1 MNDPAPP
8 DRRELPLELLDQ
20 IDRICDR
27 FEAAWESDTRPR
39 IEDHLDE
46 VPAAYRLALLS
57 DLLAAELAACR
68 RRGEQPEPREY
79 ADRFPEDPETIAAAL
94 AVPPDRRAGET
105 FTAQEGGI
113 APVDGDPD
121 DTGSSLDGPSDGRR
135 FRVLRPHARGASGPS
150 SWPWTGSC
158 AARSPSSG

>member
-57 DLLAAELAACR
+57 DLLAAELRRR

-79 ADRFPEDPETIAAAL
+79 ADRFPEGPETIAAAPRGAAGPAGRRDVHGTGRGHRPGRRRPRRHRVL
-94 AVPPDRRAGET
+94 PRRPVRRATVPSFGPKCPFHLSASNTRET
-105 FTAQEGGI
+105 
-113 APVDGDPD
+113 
-121 DTGSSLDGPSDGRR
+121 
-135 FRVLRPHARGASGPS
+135 SGP
-150 SWPWTGSC
+150 
-158 AARSPSSG
+158 